1 MLHAVVSIRATRLV
15 KASVLAGFLLATL
28 GMACGKGQ
36 TAKSP
41 TAPSPAPPTVSET
54 FAGRLPVGGSKFY
67 SFSIAVYG
75 TVNATLVS
83 VSGDSVPPDVT
94 LALGVGT
101 PYATICNSTR
111 TNVSTSGT
119 TLVTAIEDAGVYCV
133 NIVDVGNLPAP
144 ANFVVRIDHP

>member
-1 MLHAVVSIRATRLV
+1 MKT
-15 KASVLAGFLLATL
+15 SVFAGLLLATL

-36 TAKSP
+36 TAQSP
-41 TAPSPAPPTVSET
+41 TAPSTAPPTVSET
-54 FAGRLPVGGSKFY
+54 FAGRLPVRGSKFY

-83 VSGDSVPPDVT
+83 VSGDSVPADVT

-101 PYATICNSTR
+101 PYASICNSTR

-119 TLVTAIEDAGVYCV
+119 TLVTETEQPGVYCV
-133 NIVDVGNLPAP
+133 NIVDVGNLTAP
-144 ANFVVRIDHP
+144 AHFVVRLDHP